1 MAGRPPLRWTLRVLG
16 FLVVLMA
23 LGDLALKRKADDS
36 REPGQM
42 TDTASSTNLAFR
54 MERVA
59 LPAPPPRPAPDPDPD
74 RISGHADARTGT
86 QASTQTME
94 TARVAAAMERGR
106 LDSLDRTD
114 AVPPKASEPDG
125 VDRAEGERLL
135 DRAERGELKLAR
147 IAWPES
153 PDERALLDAWLH
165 DCIGVRNALLSGGTL
180 VAAEPGVGANES
192 GRFSGLVRR
201 IEGIPALAE
210 ARRLARLRA
219 DGGTGAAIRLFPR
232 DFDVMLLSV
241 LSSMGVLQSNA
252 RVRYRF
258 DGRLSLEVNGE
269 STGIPVGF
277 DRGCRG

>member
-1 MAGRPPLRWTLRVLG
+1 MAGRSPLRWTLRVLG
-16 FLVVLMA
+16 SLVVLMA
-23 LGDLALKRKADDS
+23 LGDLALERKAVDS
-36 REPGQM
+36 REPERM
-42 TDTASSTNLAFR
+42 TDTASSTNLVFR

-59 LPAPPPRPAPDPDPD
+59 LPAPPPRPAPDPA

-86 QASTQTME
+86 QASTQAIE
-94 TARVAAAMERGR
+94 TLQAAAAMKRGK

-114 AVPPKASEPDG
+114 AIPPEASEPDG
-125 VDRAEGERLL
+125 VDRAEGEQLL

-165 DCIGVRNALLSGGTL
+165 DCVGVRNALLSGSTL
-180 VAAEPGVGANES
+180 VAAEPDVRANES

-201 IEGIPALAE
+201 IEGIPAPAE

-232 DFDVMLLSV
+232 DFDVMLLSA

-258 DGRLSLEVNGE
+258 NGWLSLEVNGE
-269 STGIPVGF
+269 SAGIPAGL
-277 DRGCRG
+277 DSECRA